1 MAGFRIVERR
11 QAGMVLLI
19 SLVFLL
25 LLSLIALSS
34 MQGAV
39 SQQKVVG
46 SVWHRNQSLQSAES
60 GLRLGEAAVRRAGA
74 AWPVCAAII
83 TCAPPRESS
92 SVIAPGTDPVSRV
105 NWAAMDGGLYAVQA
119 LGPVVGLAHLPAQM
133 PAMLY
138 RVTAVGLRGQSRTV
152 LEAMYARVDEGGRSR
167 FQRVMWRQ
175 LY

>member
-1 MAGFRIVERR
+1 
-11 QAGMVLLI
+11 
-19 SLVFLL
+19 
-25 LLSLIALSS
+25 
-34 MQGAV
+34 
-39 SQQKVVG
+39 
-46 SVWHRNQSLQSAES
+46 
-60 GLRLGEAAVRRAGA
+60 VRRAGA
-74 AWPVCAAII
+74 AWLCARHHHLCAA
-83 TCAPPRESS
+83 ARVVFGDSS
-92 SVIAPGTDPVSRV
+92 RNRSRFE
-105 NWAAMDGGLYAVQA
+105 GELGRHGRRLYAVQA